1 MHVMRHLVGLVAIA
15 AYMALPPAA
24 ARAATLDAPPGNGRV
39 FSLSARGMQIYECLP
54 AQAGTFGWTFKAPE
68 ATLFD
73 REDKIVATH
82 YAGPTWESTA
92 DASKIQGTRVA
103 SEASLSPGAIP
114 QLLLS
119 AAVLAPGKTFG
130 QVSFIQRVNT
140 VGGSAPAAGC
150 EAATQGPELRVPYT
164 AVYNFLQRD

>member
-1 MHVMRHLVGLVAIA
+1 MHVMRHIVGLVGIA
-15 AYMALPPAA
+15 AYVALPPVT
-24 ARAATLDAPPGNGRV
+24 ARAAALDAPQGNGRAI
-39 FSLSARGMQIYECLP
+39 SLSARGVQIYECLP
-54 AQAGTFGWTFKAPE
+54 AQAGALGWTFKAPE

-73 REDKIVATH
+73 REGKVVATH
-82 YAGPTWESTA
+82 YAGPTWESTT
-92 DASKIQGTRVA
+92 DGSKVKGTRVA
-103 SEASLSPGAIP
+103 SEASTSPGAIP

-130 QVSFIQRVNT
+130 QVSFIQRMNT

-150 EAATQGPELRVPYT
+150 EAATQGAELRVPYT